1 MVNCFD
7 TRYPVGVITGILGA
21 PYLIIFINSFES
33 KGWIVMKP
41 THVLS
46 VENLFAGYDKKT
58 VLQDVTV
65 TIPSNKISIII
76 GGNGC
81 GKSTLLKTMARLI
94 KPTLAKYCWMENR
107 FIKFPLNN

>member
-1 MVNCFD
+1 
-7 TRYPVGVITGILGA
+7 
-21 PYLIIFINSFES
+21 
-33 KGWIVMKP
+33 MKP

-58 VLQDVTV
+58 VLQDVTI

-94 KPTLAKYCWMENR
+94 KPDSGQVLLDGKPIHQIPTKN
-107 FIKFPLNN
+107 